1 MLATIVLN
9 RKTTAILVV
18 GSAVVMG
25 SMFMAGLV
33 VGLALWKPTQQDIL
47 LAKAYRQ
54 SQQAGLAA
62 TRKEVSAPPPAPLAP
77 HAAAPTAEPVATA
90 AAAPA
95 PAVAN
100 APAPPDPAPAKGVP
114 APAAPAPVAPVAA
127 AKPPAAVEPAPQTAA
142 ARSGEG
148 EYTLQV
154 GSFRDQKN
162 AQQLVAELKERN
174 IQARIFKAPDSDLR
188 MWYAVRVSL
197 FPDLSSA
204 SRAAA
209 DFTSREQIQA
219 LVRRSRSL

>member
-1 MLATIVLN
+1 
-9 RKTTAILVV
+9 
-18 GSAVVMG
+18 
-25 SMFMAGLV
+25 MFMAGLV

-54 SQQAGLAA
+54 SQQAGPGVTPKQAAAAAVQPETAVPAPQATAA
-62 TRKEVSAPPPAPLAP
+62 TAPGSASAGSPAATVAQAAPP
-77 HAAAPTAEPVATA
+77 AAAPKPSPVAET
-90 AAAPA
+90 
-95 PAVAN
+95 
-100 APAPPDPAPAKGVP
+100 K
-114 APAAPAPVAPVAA
+114 PAAS
-127 AKPPAAVEPAPQTAA
+127 AAVRGE
-142 ARSGEG
+142 EG

-154 GSFRDQKN
+154 GSFREPKN

-174 IQARIFKAPDSDLR
+174 IQARIFKAPDADLR
-188 MWYAVRVSL
+188 MWYAVRVSV

>member
-1 MLATIVLN
+1 MLATIVLT
-9 RKTTAILVV
+9 RKTTAILAV
-18 GSAVVMG
+18 GGTLVMG

-54 SQQAGLAA
+54 SQPGGSGASPKQAA
-62 TRKEVSAPPPAPLAP
+62 TAAVQPETAVPPPAESVGSTAAP
-77 HAAAPTAEPVATA
+77 AVPAPQATAATAPGAASAGSPAATVAQAAPPAAAPKPSPVAET
-90 AAAPA
+90 
-95 PAVAN
+95 
-100 APAPPDPAPAKGVP
+100 K
-114 APAAPAPVAPVAA
+114 PAAS
-127 AKPPAAVEPAPQTAA
+127 AAVRGE
-142 ARSGEG
+142 EG

-154 GSFRDQKN
+154 GSFREPKN

-174 IQARIFKAPDSDLR
+174 IQARIFKAPDADLR
-188 MWYAVRVSL
+188 MWYAVRVSV